1 MGDMVDALMA
11 VLPTAPVPT
20 VETPMEASPV
30 EDTEDALASLAS
42 EVMEDLPLL
51 TAARE
56 APTAETPLETGMITP
71 RLVPTVASNTPTCT
85 VTTRPTVATVTV
97 VTVAGVVPTEPT
109 VLTVTPPVTV
119 RLVPSP
125 TLERPDLTATRWT
138 RKPPRDPLLP
148 RVATTTMPG
157 PSRPTVL

>member
-56 APTAETPLETGMITP
+56 APTAALALTVDHPMAPALTEDHLT
-71 RLVPTVASNTPTCT
+71 VPA
-85 VTTRPTVATVTV
+85 VATLPVAPDTV
-97 VTVAGVVPTEPT
+97 PGECEEEKNHPAQQRDE
-109 VLTVTPPVTV
+109 
-119 RLVPSP
+119 RHKDHDNICS
-125 TLERPDLTATRWT
+125 LEI
-138 RKPPRDPLLP
+138 
-148 RVATTTMPG
+148 TT
-157 PSRPTVL
+157 SF